1 MDQRSQPPQELMGIK
16 EVAERTGL
24 PASTIR
30 YYDQQF
36 SDYLGVKRGA
46 GRRRL
51 FTPQAVERLLQL
63 QRMLKE
69 EGLSLRQVRQK
80 ISGPLP
86 AADPATP
93 PPAELNRCLQEIDEM
108 RDRLN
113 SLEKQVA
120 ELKEIQQRT
129 LSLVDR
135 LTRV

>member
-1 MDQRSQPPQELMGIK
+1 MNQTSQDSQELMGIK

-51 FTPQAVERLLQL
+51 FTPQSVERLLEL

-69 EGLSLRQVRQK
+69 EGLSLRQVRQR
-80 ISGPLP
+80 ISGSAP
-86 AADPATP
+86 ASPAGP
-93 PPAELNRCLQEIDEM
+93 SSAELARCLQEIDEL
-108 RDRLN
+108 RSRL
-113 SLEKQVA
+113 SILERQVA
-120 ELKEIQQRT
+120 ELKEIQERT

-135 LTRV
+135 LARV

>member
-1 MDQRSQPPQELMGIK
+1 MDQSSQPSQELMGIK

-51 FTPQAVERLLQL
+51 FTPQSVERLLQL

-69 EGLSLRQVRQK
+69 EGLSLRQVRQR
-80 ISGPLP
+80 ISGGAPASTP
-86 AADPATP
+86 AAP
-93 PPAELNRCLQEIDEM
+93 PPAELARCLQEIDEL
-108 RDRLN
+108 RARLA

>member
-1 MDQRSQPPQELMGIK
+1 MDQNSQSSPELMGIK
-16 EVAERTGL
+16 EVVEYTGL

-36 SDYLGVKRGA
+36 SDYLGVKRGP

-51 FTPQAVERLLQL
+51 FTPQAVERLLEL

-69 EGLSLRQVRQK
+69 EGLSLRQVRQR
-80 ISGPLP
+80 ISGGATASP
-86 AADPATP
+86 ALASPT
-93 PPAELNRCLQEIDEM
+93 ELARCLEEIDEL
-108 RDRLN
+108 RSRLA
-113 SLEKQVA
+113 SLERQVD
-120 ELKEIQQRT
+120 ELKEIQERT